1 MNTFIPNLVFQSVTR
16 AAANATISPGTMQP
30 WVDEIEAYVQEHG
43 KFQKAQVLYLSFSPP
58 PFFWDYKC
66 KKCRFWVEPDSCTVV
81 EGDISPKA
89 WCALWLPLD
98 GKPAFSWPNELLKG
112 DW

>member
-1 MNTFIPNLVFQSVTR
+1 MITFLPAMMAKSISL
-16 AAANATISPGTMQP
+16 AAANATISPGTLQP

-43 KFQKAQVLYLSFSPP
+43 KFQKSQVMYVPFSPP

-66 KKCRFWVEPDSCTVV
+66 RKCLFWVDPDVCKVV
-81 EGDISPKA
+81 EGTISPKA
-89 WCALWLPLD
+89 WCALWLPPE
-98 GKPAFSWPNELLKG
+98 GKAAFSWPNELLKG